1 MIDSLFSEMDLDPEM
16 IELERRMEE
25 RKRFSAM
32 EEAVKETPKEETP
45 VVFDKKLYILDGY
58 SIIYRS
64 YFAHIT
70 SPLMDKEGRNVSA
83 YFGFFSTLFSLMSNY
98 KMDYLAVTMDEKAP
112 TFRHL
117 MYPEYK
123 ANREKAPEDL
133 HSQVPLIVD
142 SLKLMGIS
150 VISKP
155 GFEADDVIASLTKV
169 AKKNGIDSIMVTG
182 DKDLCQ
188 LVDDH
193 VFALRPPKKGE
204 TKYNLFGAA
213 EVKEA
218 YGVLPTQIVDYLSII
233 GDASDNVPGIKGL
246 GEKGAVKLLTEYVS
260 FDGIYRHLDSLTP
273 STRRKLEEGKESGEL
288 SRKLITLS
296 FDALDDD
303 FDFAPYSTD
312 RINKAL
318 VAPLLE
324 EKGFKMLAKRALA
337 GTQGAKETESVEEKG
352 EEVKVSPILTEREQ
366 VALSGSGS
374 YTIIESASDLLKV
387 LKDVEN
393 FKGRTI
399 SLEVLTDGYEND
411 APTVAYS
418 FSYGPKNA
426 YFVSLKSGKEEKIA
440 IFDEYLQK
448 GRLRVIAQD
457 AKFMTKH
464 LWKDGIKDFDIIFD
478 TMLASWLIDSN
489 ANVYSLEDLAT
500 RFFSETL
507 INLADIKEKDESTMD
522 VSDEILFRYAAERA
536 DYVFRLYRVLE
547 RRLHEKNL
555 VEVFKTYE
563 LPLVSILA
571 KMEIEGI
578 FLSSDR
584 MKVIQEKTDKRLEEL
599 VSAIH
604 ALAGYQFNINST
616 MQLGKVLFEERKLPV
631 GKKTQR
637 GYSTDTATLEGLK
650 STGDPIVE
658 YILEYRQLSKLK
670 STYIDVLP
678 SLMDANGRIHTTFLQ
693 TGTATGRLSSRNP
706 NLQNIPVRT
715 DEGRLIRS
723 AFVPKPGYVFLSADY
738 SQIELVVLAYMTDD
752 PGLTEAFR
760 QGIDVHR
767 YTASIIFSKSIDEVT
782 ASERRMAKTIN
793 FGIMYGMSAFRLSGE
808 LGISRSEASE
818 FIKTYFERYAGVKN
832 FVDSTTKSA
841 SENGNVKTEYGHVRD
856 IVGINSSN
864 KTEKA
869 GAERVA
875 VNTVIQGTAAEIMK
889 KAMIDIS
896 SKLENSKMDAK
907 LILQVHDELI
917 FEVPEDEAES
927 VKALVKDAMENAVK
941 LSVPLKTSIETA
953 TSWGD
958 MH

>member
-1 MIDSLFSEMDLDPEM
+1 MDSLFSEMDLDPEM

-25 RKRFSAM
+25 RKRLCEA
-32 EEAVKETPKEETP
+32 EEAPKEIKEEVP

-70 SPLMDKEGRNVSA
+70 APLLDKEGKNVSA

-142 SLKLMGIS
+142 SLKTMGIS

-169 AKKNGIDSIMVTG
+169 AKKKGIESIMVTG

-204 TKYNLFGAA
+204 TKYSLFGAA

-218 YGVLPTQIVDYLSII
+218 YGVLPNQIVDYLSIL

-260 FDGIYRHLDSLTP
+260 FDGIYRHLDSLSP
-273 STRRKLEEGKESGEL
+273 SVRRKLEEGRESGEL
-288 SRKLITLS
+288 SRKLIKLS

-303 FDFAPYSTD
+303 FDFEPYSTAK
-312 RINKAL
+312 INKAL
-318 VAPLLE
+318 IAPALE

-337 GTQGAKETESVEEKG
+337 GTQNAPQVEENEEK
-352 EEVKVSPILTEREQ
+352 EEVKASPILTEREQ
-366 VALSGSGS
+366 AALSGLGAYS
-374 YTIIESASDLLKV
+374 IIDSAGELNKV
-387 LKDVEN
+387 LKDIEN

-399 SLEVLTDGYEND
+399 SLEILTDGYDND
-411 APTVAYS
+411 ALTVAYS
-418 FSYGPKNA
+418 FSYEPKRA
-426 YFVSLKSGKEEKIA
+426 YFVSLNKEREEKLTTLK
-440 IFDEYLQK
+440 EYLQR

-464 LWKDGIKDFDIIFD
+464 LWKDGIENFEIVFD
-478 TMLASWLIDSN
+478 TMLASWLVDSN

-500 RFFSETL
+500 RFFGETL
-507 INLADIKEKDESTMD
+507 INLADIKEKDECVSD
-522 VSDEILFRYAAERA
+522 VSEAILFRYSSERA

-563 LPLVSILA
+563 LPLISILA
-571 KMEIEGI
+571 RMEIEGI
-578 FLSSDR
+578 FLSAER

-599 VSAIH
+599 VGAIH
-604 ALAGYQFNINST
+604 TLAGYQFNINST
-616 MQLGKVLFEERKLPV
+616 MQLGKVLFEERQLPA
-631 GKKTQR
+631 GKRTQR
-637 GYSTDTATLEGLK
+637 GFSTDTATLEGLK

-678 SLMDANGRIHTTFLQ
+678 SLMDRNGRIHTTFLQ

-760 QGIDVHR
+760 KGIDVHR
-767 YTASIIFSKSIDEVT
+767 YTASIIFSKSIEDVS

-808 LGISRSEASE
+808 LGISRSEAAE
-818 FIKTYFERYAGVKN
+818 FIKTYFDRYAGVKN

-841 SENGNVKTEYGHVRD
+841 SENGFVKTEFGHIRD
-856 IVGINSSN
+856 IIGINSSN

-896 SKLENSKMDAK
+896 SKLESQNLKAK

-917 FEVPEDEAES
+917 FEVPENEKEA
-927 VKALVKDAMENAVK
+927 VKELVREAMEGAVK

-953 TSWGD
+953 SSWGD